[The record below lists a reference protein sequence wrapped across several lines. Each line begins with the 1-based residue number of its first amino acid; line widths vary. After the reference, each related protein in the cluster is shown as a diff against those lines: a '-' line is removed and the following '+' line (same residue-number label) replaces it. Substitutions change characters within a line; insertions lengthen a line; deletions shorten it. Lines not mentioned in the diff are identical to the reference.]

1 MHARLATLSRV
12 NNDYGGGGGGGDDD
26 IVVLELVMMVGVGWQ
41 KYNGSS
47 GVESNDV
54 RAGVVDGRGR
64 VVEVHITGVMG
75 HAFES
80 R

>member
-1 MHARLATLSRV
+1 MRYLPHLVGLID
-12 NNDYGGGGGGGDDD
+12 NDHGGGGGDDHM
-26 IVVLELVMMVGVGWQ
+26 VVLELVMVVGVGWQ

-47 GVESNDV
+47 GVESNHV
-54 RAGVVDGRGR
+54 RGGVVDGRGR
-64 VVEVHITGVMG
+64 VVEVHITVVMG

>member
-47 GVESNDV
+47 GVESNHV
-54 RAGVVDGRGR
+54 RGGVVDGRGW
-64 VVEVHITGVMG
+64 VVEVQITVVMG

>member
-1 MHARLATLSRV
+1 MRNLTHLVGLIMTTVL
-12 NNDYGGGGGGGDDD
+12 
-26 IVVLELVMMVGVGWQ
+26 VVVMVVGVGWQ

-47 GVESNDV
+47 GVESNHV
-54 RAGVVDGRGR
+54 RGGVVDGRGW
-64 VVEVHITGVMG
+64 VVEVQITVVMG

>member
-1 MHARLATLSRV
+1 MHAKLDTLSRV
-12 NNDYGGGGGGGDDD
+12 DNDHGGGGGDGGRG
-26 IVVLELVMMVGVGWQ
+26 GVGWQ

-47 GVESNDV
+47 GVESNHV
-54 RAGVVDGRGR
+54 RGGVVDGRGR
-64 VVEVHITGVMG
+64 VVEVQITVVMG

>member
-1 MHARLATLSRV
+1 MTM
-12 NNDYGGGGGGGDDD
+12 
-26 IVVLELVMMVGVGWQ
+26 VVVVVMVVGVGRQ

-47 GVESNDV
+47 GVESNHV
-54 RAGVVDGRGR
+54 RGGVVDGRGR
-64 VVEVHITGVMG
+64 VVEVQITVVMG

>member
-1 MHARLATLSRV
+1 MRYLPHLVGLID
-12 NNDYGGGGGGGDDD
+12 NYHGGGGGDDD
-26 IVVLELVMMVGVGWQ
+26 IVVLELVMVIGVGWQ

-47 GVESNDV
+47 GVESNLV
-54 RAGVVDGRGR
+54 RGGVVDGRGR
-64 VVEVHITGVMG
+64 VVEVQITVVMG

>member
-1 MHARLATLSRV
+1 MRNLTHLVGLIMTM
-12 NNDYGGGGGGGDDD
+12 
-26 IVVLELVMMVGVGWQ
+26 VVVVVVMVVGVGWQ

-47 GVESNDV
+47 GVESNHV
-54 RAGVVDGRGR
+54 RGGVVNGRGR
-64 VVEVHITGVMG
+64 VVEVQITVVMG

>member
-1 MHARLATLSRV
+1 MRNLPHLVRLID
-12 NNDYGGGGGGGDDD
+12 NDYGGGGGGDDD
-26 IVVLELVMMVGVGWQ
+26 IVVLELVMVVRVGWQ

-47 GVESNDV
+47 GVESNHV
-54 RAGVVDGRGR
+54 RGGVVDGRGR

>member
-1 MHARLATLSRV
+1 MRYFPHLVGLID
-12 NNDYGGGGGGGDDD
+12 NYHGGGGGDDD
-26 IVVLELVMMVGVGWQ
+26 IVVLELVMVVGVGWQ

-47 GVESNDV
+47 GVESNLV
-54 RAGVVDGRGR
+54 RGGVVDDRGR
-64 VVEVHITGVMG
+64 VVEVQITVVMG

>member
-1 MHARLATLSRV
+1 MHAKLATLSRID
-12 NNDYGGGGGGGDDD
+12 NDHGGGGGDDD

-47 GVESNDV
+47 GVESNHV
-54 RAGVVDGRGR
+54 RGGVVDGRGR
-64 VVEVHITGVMG
+64 VAEVQITAVMG
-75 HAFES
+75 NAFES

>member
-1 MHARLATLSRV
+1 MRNLTHLVGLIMAMVL
-12 NNDYGGGGGGGDDD
+12 
-26 IVVLELVMMVGVGWQ
+26 VVVMVVGVGWQ

-47 GVESNDV
+47 GVESNHV
-54 RAGVVDGRGR
+54 RGGVVDGRGR
-64 VVEVHITGVMG
+64 VVEVQITVVMG

>member
-1 MHARLATLSRV
+1 MRNLTHLVGLIMTM
-12 NNDYGGGGGGGDDD
+12 
-26 IVVLELVMMVGVGWQ
+26 VVVVVVVVMVVGVGWQ

-47 GVESNDV
+47 GVESNLV
-54 RAGVVDGRGR
+54 RGGVVDGRGR
-64 VVEVHITGVMG
+64 VVEVQITVVMG

>member
-1 MHARLATLSRV
+1 MTMVL
-12 NNDYGGGGGGGDDD
+12 
-26 IVVLELVMMVGVGWQ
+26 VVVMVVGVGWQ

-47 GVESNDV
+47 GVESNLV
-54 RAGVVDGRGR
+54 RGGVVDGRGR
-64 VVEVHITGVMG
+64 VVEVQITVVMG

>member
-1 MHARLATLSRV
+1 MRNLTHLVGLIMTM
-12 NNDYGGGGGGGDDD
+12 
-26 IVVLELVMMVGVGWQ
+26 VVVVVMVVGVGWQ

-47 GVESNDV
+47 GVESNLV
-54 RAGVVDGRGR
+54 RGGVVDGRGR
-64 VVEVHITGVMG
+64 VVEVQITVVMG

>member
-1 MHARLATLSRV
+1 MRNLTHLVGLIMTM
-12 NNDYGGGGGGGDDD
+12 
-26 IVVLELVMMVGVGWQ
+26 VVVVVMVVGVGRQ

-47 GVESNDV
+47 GVESNHV
-54 RAGVVDGRGR
+54 RGGVVDGRGW
-64 VVEVHITGVMG
+64 VVEVQITVVMG

>member
-1 MHARLATLSRV
+1 MRYLPHLVGLID
-12 NNDYGGGGGGGDDD
+12 NYHGGGGGDDD
-26 IVVLELVMMVGVGWQ
+26 IVVLELVMVVGGGWQ

-47 GVESNDV
+47 GVESNLV
-54 RAGVVDGRGR
+54 RGGVVDGRGR
-64 VVEVHITGVMG
+64 VVEVQITVVMG